1 MEGSR
6 GACGGCEGESAPGLL
21 PRGQGLLAI
30 AGVPQPVETSPQSLP
45 PSSCSILPV
54 CVSVCVCVCVLTPAS
69 SLCEWLHLCPNLPFQ
84 KGTVA
89 LDQVPP

>member
-21 PRGQGLLAI
+21 PRGRGLLAI

-54 CVSVCVCVCVLTPAS
+54 CVCARLCAS